1 MTYSSILSFL
11 DTCVVTMVT
20 DGFQMERHSPRIEH
34 LGDLTFVQYMILR
47 NWSYSSAGYL
57 FLIIC

>member
-47 NWSYSSAGYL
+47 N
-57 FLIIC
+57 